1 MPHALR
7 PVRLAPCLLGLLLA
21 ATSVVAQSPD
31 PDPTRFD
38 QRILEFYGYLD
49 ERNSSPAEP
58 IVFVGSSS
66 IRLWKTAVRFPDL
79 PVVNRGF
86 GGSHISDVV
95 HFLEQTVLRHRP
107 KAIVFYAG
115 DNDIA
120 AGKSPE
126 QVRDDYVEFVE
137 GVHAV
142 LPETPIIFLAIKPSS
157 ARWELWPVMQRANR
171 AVGEFSESSPLL
183 HVLDLADDM
192 IGADGT
198 PREELLVADGLH
210 LDEAGYDIWTAR
222 TRSLLA
228 ELGLVP

>member
-1 MPHALR
+1 MPHLPRA
-7 PVRLAPCLLGLLLA
+7 VRLASVLFAVLIA
-21 ATSVVAQSPD
+21 ASPVGAQTAD

-38 QRILEFYGYLD
+38 ERILEFYGYLD

-58 IVFVGSSS
+58 IVFVGSST

-107 KAIVFYAG
+107 RAIVFYAG

-126 QVRDDYVEFVE
+126 QVRDDYIEFVE

-142 LPETPIIFLAIKPSS
+142 LPEVPIVFLAIKPSV
-157 ARWELWPVMQRANR
+157 ARWELWPVMQRTNR
-171 AVGEFSESSPLL
+171 AVAELSEGSPLL

-192 IGADGT
+192 IGPDGT
-198 PREELLVADGLH
+198 PREELLIEDGLH
-210 LDEAGYDIWTAR
+210 LDEAGYDIWTER

-228 ELGLVP
+228 ELDLLP